1 MGDWVL
7 NGEGLGR
14 EKIMLNFIFV
24 LLWLFILS
32 FCISSIHST

>member
-7 NGEGLGR
+7 DGEGLGR
-14 EKIMLNFIFV
+14 EITLNFIFV

-32 FCISSIHST
+32 LHISSTHST